1 MTNQA
6 DFRISRFMAEFADA
20 RVESAFRQATHT
32 DRVRETRV
40 AISIAALFYLAFAC
54 FDYLSLGFGEAY
66 RLVFITRFTVA
77 ALGILVALTAQRFWR
92 ALMDGV
98 TPTLVVGVALTG
110 FLSMTLLRPYDM
122 STQSMS
128 FMVMLLGTYVFIPN
142 RFLFATFLGVCAS
155 LAFLWLIDQ
164 HFQPEA
170 RQLAA
175 SGLLLLAINLF
186 GVRTA
191 YRVSRLTREQYR
203 DIEILRD
210 ANKQLAAEVEQRLRL
225 EGELRVLLE
234 RDELSGIAN
243 RGYFLT
249 RGERTL
255 SGARLLD
262 EPVCLLILDIDH
274 FKQLN
279 RTYGHSHGD
288 AALLALVAA
297 CQRKLRD
304 ADLLARLGGDEFA
317 ILSPKTALPA
327 ALAAGE
333 SLRGEIQRAP
343 VRLADVTLHFTVSIG
358 VAQSVPGESI
368 ESLVQRAGAARQQA
382 KLNGRNRVAQAPSTL
397 EPGRLAGQNGDN
409 LGLVNEPLSEQT

>member
-1 MTNQA
+1 MANPA
-6 DFRISRFMAEFADA
+6 DYRISRFMAEFADA

-40 AISIAALFYLAFAC
+40 AISIAALFYLAFVC

-66 RLVFITRFTVA
+66 LLIFVTRFSVA

-92 ALMDGV
+92 ALMDGM
-98 TPTLVVGVALTG
+98 TPTLVVGVALVG
-110 FLSMTLLRPYDM
+110 FLSMTLLRPYDLG
-122 STQSMS
+122 TQSMS
-128 FMVMLLGTYVFIPN
+128 FMVMLIGTYVFIPN
-142 RFLFATFLGVCAS
+142 RFLFATALGVAAS
-155 LAFLWLIDQ
+155 LAFLWLIEQ

-170 RQLAA
+170 RQLAGTG
-175 SGLLLLAINLF
+175 SLLLAVNLF

-203 DIEILRD
+203 DIEILRE
-210 ANKQLAAEVEQRLRL
+210 ANKQLAMEIEQRQRL

-234 RDELSGIAN
+234 HDDLSGIAN
-243 RGYFLT
+243 RRHFLAC
-249 RGERTL
+249 GERVL
-255 SGARLLD
+255 SDARLRD
-262 EPVCLLILDIDH
+262 DPVCLLLLDIDH

-279 RTYGHSHGD
+279 RAYGHSHGD

-317 ILSPKTALPA
+317 ILLPKTSLPA

-333 SLRGEIQRAP
+333 SLRGEIQRAS
-343 VRLADVTLHFTVSIG
+343 VRLADVALHFTVSIG
-358 VAQSVPGESI
+358 VAQSGPGESI

-382 KLNGRNRVAQAPSTL
+382 KLNGRNRVAQAL
-397 EPGRLAGQNGDN
+397 EPGRPAGQNGDN
-409 LGLVNEPLSEQT
+409 LGLVNAPLSEQT